1 MNYFVFLS
9 RQQVPQRGPAV
20 PSVATTRRAAV
31 CAMLSMACATWFAA
45 SPVHASGL
53 NPYIGEL
60 MLFGGNF
67 CPRGWSPAEGQILQI
82 QSNARLYAFLGSRY
96 GGDGKTTFAL
106 PDLRG
111 RTAVGQ
117 GQGPGLTERQLGSLA
132 GAETVTLTTNQVPA
146 HRHAIPASAQAA
158 THAMPAAGAQLAAAQ
173 NGGVYA
179 EGPGENVS
187 LATGVTGSNMP
198 FSVRSPYLAM
208 RWCIAVDGQ
217 FPQRP

>member
-20 PSVATTRRAAV
+20 PSVATTHRAAV

-117 GQGPGLTERQLGSLA
+117 GQGPGLTERPLGSSA

-158 THAMPAAGAQLAAAQ
+158 THTMPVAGGQLAAAQ

-179 EGPGENVS
+179 EGTGENVS
-187 LATGVTGSNMP
+187 LATCVTGSNMP
-198 FSVRSPYLAM
+198 FSVRSASLAM
-208 RWCIAVDGQ
+208 RWCIAVDGLY
-217 FPQRP
+217 PQRP